1 MKNLNYNN
9 ITIKTFA
16 GLEGLVAK
24 EIKLLGAE
32 NVVELKRAVTC
43 TADKELVYKMNL
55 HLRTGLK
62 VLIDIHKFRVDSAQR
77 LYKKVQEINW
87 SEILTPQMT
96 FAIDSTV
103 NKAPAFDSTNF
114 VSLKAKDA
122 IVDQIRNKHQIRPS
136 VDSENPDLRI
146 HVHIS
151 GEDCDISLDSS
162 GMSLHRR
169 GYRISGGGAP
179 LNEALAAGM
188 IMLTGWT
195 GEKDF
200 INPMCG
206 SGTMLIEA
214 AMIAGNI
221 APGINRKFGFMR
233 WRDFDKDLWK
243 GIFKEALAN
252 KKEIECKIIGSDI
265 SAESID
271 LAILNIDRCRL
282 TDDIIISRRDFF
294 ESKPM
299 DKPAII
305 IINPPYNLRLEIDN
319 IDQIYKQIGDTLKNK
334 FNQSE
339 AWIISGNQLAIKQV
353 GLKYSQK
360 IKLFNGPLECTYRKY
375 ELY

>member
-32 NVVELKRAVTC
+32 DVIELKRAVTC
-43 TADKELVYKMNL
+43 RADKALVYKMNL
-55 HLRTGLK
+55 YLRTALK

-77 LYKKVQEINW
+77 LYTKVQEINW
-87 SEILTPQMT
+87 SAILTPQMT
-96 FAIDSTV
+96 FAIDSIV
-103 NKAPAFDSTNF
+103 NNAPAFDNSNF
-114 VSLKAKDA
+114 VSLKVKDA
-122 IVDQIRNKHQIRPS
+122 IVDQIRKEHQIRPS
-136 VDSENPDLRI
+136 VDTDNPDLRI
-146 HVHIS
+146 NVHIS

-162 GMSLHRR
+162 GLSLHRR
-169 GYRISGGGAP
+169 GYRISGGEAP
-179 LNEALAAGM
+179 LNEALGAAM

-206 SGTMLIEA
+206 SGTILIEA
-214 AMIAGNI
+214 AMIAGNV

-233 WRDFDKDLWK
+233 WLDFDKDMWK
-243 GIFKEALAN
+243 EIFKSALAD

-265 SAESID
+265 AGESVE
-271 LAILNIDRCRL
+271 LAIKNIERSRL

-294 ESKPM
+294 ESKPVL
-299 DKPAII
+299 KPSLVV
-305 IINPPYNLRLEIDN
+305 INPPYDLRIATEN
-319 IDQIYKQIGDTLKNK
+319 IDELYQKIGDTLKNK

-339 AWIISGNQLAIKQV
+339 AWIISGNQTAIKQI
-353 GLKYSQK
+353 GLKYAQK
-360 IKLFNGPLECTYRKY
+360 IRLFNGPLECTYRQY

>member
-9 ITIKTFA
+9 ITIKTFS

-32 NVVELKRAVTC
+32 DVVELKRAVTC
-43 TADKELVYKMNL
+43 KADKALVYKMNL
-55 HLRTGLK
+55 NLRTALK
-62 VLIDIHKFRVDSAQR
+62 VLIDIHKFRVDSQQR

-87 SEILTPQMT
+87 LEILTPQMT

-114 VSLKAKDA
+114 VSLKVKDA

-136 VDSENPDLRI
+136 VDTENPDLRI

-162 GMSLHRR
+162 GTSLHRR
-169 GYRISGGGAP
+169 GYRISGGEAP
-179 LNEALAAGM
+179 LNEALAAAM

-206 SGTMLIEA
+206 SGTLLIEA
-214 AMIAGNI
+214 AMIAGNV
-221 APGINRKFGFMR
+221 APGLNRKFGFMR
-233 WRDFDKDLWK
+233 WLDFDKEMWK
-243 GIFKEALAN
+243 AIYKEALAN
-252 KKEIECKIIGSDI
+252 RKEVECKIIGSDI

-299 DKPAII
+299 DKQALI
-305 IINPPYNLRLEIDN
+305 IINPPYNLRLEVEDIDPL
-319 IDQIYKQIGDTLKNK
+319 YKLMGDTLKNK

-339 AWIISGNQLAIKQV
+339 AWIISGNQNAIKKV
-353 GLKYSQK
+353 GLKYTQK
-360 IKLFNGPLECTYRKY
+360 IKLFNGPLECTYRQY

>member
-43 TADKELVYKMNL
+43 TADKALVYKMNL
-55 HLRTGLK
+55 HLRTALK

-200 INPMCG
+200 VNPMCG

-271 LAILNIDRCRL
+271 LAILNIDKCRL

-299 DKPAII
+299 DKPALI

>member
-9 ITIKTFA
+9 ITLKTFA

-32 NVVELKRAVTC
+32 DVVELKRAVTC
-43 TADKELVYKMNL
+43 KADKALVYKMNL
-55 HLRTGLK
+55 NLRTALK

-103 NKAPAFDSTNF
+103 NKAPSFDSTNF
-114 VSLKAKDA
+114 VSLKVKDA
-122 IVDQIRNKHQIRPS
+122 IVDQIRNKQQIRPS

-146 HVHIS
+146 HVHLS

-169 GYRISGGGAP
+169 GYRLSGGEAP
-179 LNEALAAGM
+179 LNEALAAAM
-188 IMLTGWT
+188 IMLTDWK

-214 AMIAGNI
+214 AMIAGNA

-233 WRDFDKDLWK
+233 WLDFDKEMWK
-243 GIFKEALAN
+243 EIYKEALTN

-265 SAESID
+265 SAESVE
-271 LAILNIDRCRL
+271 LAIKNIERSRL

-299 DKPAII
+299 DKPALVV
-305 IINPPYNLRLEIDN
+305 INPPYDLRMETEDIEGF
-319 IDQIYKQIGDTLKNK
+319 YKQIGDTLKNK
-334 FNQSE
+334 YNQSE
-339 AWIISGNQLAIKQV
+339 AWIISGNQIAIKQI